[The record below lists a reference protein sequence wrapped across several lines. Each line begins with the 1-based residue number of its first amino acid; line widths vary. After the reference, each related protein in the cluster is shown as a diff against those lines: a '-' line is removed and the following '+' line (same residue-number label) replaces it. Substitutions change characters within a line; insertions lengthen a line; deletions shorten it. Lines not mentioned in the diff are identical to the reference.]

1 MSARHLEPGDLVT
14 APAMTPFLLAMR
26 AGIIMWVTLAVMPF
40 EIVHD
45 AIEGELTRRGVEL

>member
-1 MSARHLEPGDLVT
+1 MSARPLEPGDVVT
-14 APAMTPFLLAMR
+14 AAAMTPFLLAMR
-26 AGIIMWVTLAVMPF
+26 AGIIMWVTLAVTPF